1 MNIVP
6 TLVLAA
12 VLAGPAHAQ
21 VCSGGHG
28 GGVDATGNQCNT
40 QTNVAA
46 YTTGSGITPKVQ
58 AAKMGDV
65 KTAVLAT
72 PPAIHSAKMSSP
84 PSTPAA
90 AAVPASPIARAV
102 ASPSI
107 PARIAQ
113 LETVSPSLC
122 SGGADGGMDATGN
135 QCVDAPAI
143 AEVNLVSQR
152 MKR

>member
-6 TLVLAA
+6 TLFLAA

-40 QTNVAA
+40 LTNVVA
-46 YTTGSGITPKVQ
+46 YTTGSEITAQVQ
-58 AAKMGDV
+58 AAKMGGV
-65 KTAVLAT
+65 KTAASAA
-72 PPAIHSAKMSSP
+72 PPAIHSAKMSGP

-90 AAVPASPIARAV
+90 VAMPASPIARVV
-102 ASPSI
+102 ASPSV
-107 PARIAQ
+107 PARIAK

-143 AEVNLVSQR
+143 AEVNLVSR
-152 MKR
+152 RTKR